1 MNIWMLGMLLLV
13 TACYAGTGLIYM
25 FQTDVWRG
33 IFWMGYA
40 FANFSYIKFSG
51 GL

>member
-1 MNIWMLGMLLLV
+1 MNLWMLGMLLLV

-25 FQTDVWRG
+25 SQADIWRG

-40 FANFSYIKFSG
+40 FANFAYIKFSG